1 VVDVTDC
8 VVAAAAD
15 DDDVVVEL
23 LVVVLLEELLS
34 SLDELEELLLL
45 ELLLGLVV
53 ELVGDSVANTVTL
66 SSERTTASDN
76 IARNFFFIIT
86 SSFLK

>member
-1 VVDVTDC
+1 VELL
-8 VVAAAAD
+8 
-15 DDDVVVEL
+15 VVVL

-34 SLDELEELLLL
+34 SLDELEELLLEPL
-45 ELLLGLVV
+45 ELLCLPLG
-53 ELVGDSVANTVTL
+53 ELAANTVTL
-66 SSERTTASDN
+66 SNESTTASDN

>member
-8 VVAAAAD
+8 VVCAAAD

-34 SLDELEELLLL
+34 SLDELEELLL
-45 ELLLGLVV
+45 ELLCLPLGEVA
-53 ELVGDSVANTVTL
+53 ANTVTL
-66 SSERTTASDN
+66 SNESTTTSDN
-76 IARNFFFIIT
+76 IARNFFFILT